1 MCIREVKIS
10 VRNLI
15 EFILRTGDIDSGY
28 VGANRAQQGTKA
40 HQKLQKNNEKIY
52 DNYKKEVY
60 LKYVINYGSLSLKI
74 EGRADGIFKDGN
86 KFVIEEIKSTNT
98 NLLFID
104 ESYNQLHWA
113 QAKFYG
119 YIYCKENFLT
129 NIDIQLSYFQLS
141 TYEVKTLKKSFTI
154 EELEDFVLE
163 VVRQYEKWAN
173 YKFNWIEERNASI
186 KQLQFPFSSYRK
198 GQRQLAVSVYNT
210 IRNNG
215 SIFVEAPTG
224 IGKTISTIFPTVKA
238 MAEGLV
244 DCVFYL
250 TAKTITRTV
259 AEEGFER
266 MKLQGL
272 RFKNITLT
280 AKDKICFN
288 KEASCNGEECKYAKG
303 YYDRVNSALYD
314 ILTKESSFSRETIE
328 QYSTKYIIC
337 PFEFSLDLSLFC
349 DGIICDYNYVF
360 DPRVSLRRFFQDTVQ
375 DNYVLL
381 VDEAHNLVDR
391 AREMYSSK
399 LIKSEILSVRK
410 QLRGKAPILYKHL
423 NSINRFLNDYKGEI
437 QSSGES
443 YMITKEVPKELMPVL
458 RNFTKECD
466 EYLIKNK
473 GTDGYEEILELYF
486 NINNFINIG
495 DLYGEEYYTYFQIT
509 DRDLIIKLFCVEP
522 KRHLEKIYLNTK
534 GVVQFSA
541 TLNPI
546 NYYKDMLGT
555 KENEYRIMLKSPFP
569 QENLCL
575 TIAPISTRFTLRDK
589 TKGLIRSYIY
599 EFIKSKQGNYMVFF
613 PSYVYMKKIYE
624 EFIEEYKDVE
634 VLVQTGEMNEDDRE
648 LFLNNFDTVTE
659 NTKVAFCVMGGIFS
673 EGIDL
678 VGDKLIGAIIIGVA
692 LPQICLERNLIK
704 QYYDEKAFD
713 GYDYSY
719 TYPGMAKVTQA
730 VGRVIRTEHD
740 RGAVLL
746 IDDRFC
752 SKKYFSIMPSNWSN
766 LKLVR
771 KIEDLKETLN
781 KFWTD

>member
-1 MCIREVKIS
+1 MCIREAKIS

-15 EFILRTGDIDSGY
+15 EFVLRTGDIDSGY
-28 VGANRAQQGTKA
+28 VGVNRAQQGTKA
-40 HQKLQKNNEKIY
+40 HQKLQKDNEKIY
-52 DNYKKEVY
+52 DSYQKEVY

-74 EGRADGIFKDGN
+74 EGRADGIFNEGD
-86 KFVIEEIKSTNT
+86 KFVIEEIKSTNSS
-98 NLLFID
+98 LLLIN
-104 ESYNQLHWA
+104 ESYNELHWA

-119 YIYCKENFLT
+119 YIYCKENFLK

-141 TYEVKTLKKSFTI
+141 TSEVKTIKKSFTI
-154 EELEDFVLE
+154 EELEIFVLD
-163 VVRQYEKWAN
+163 VVSQYEKWAN
-173 YKFNWIEERNASI
+173 YKFSWIEERNKSI
-186 KQLQFPFSSYRK
+186 KRLQFPFSSYRK
-198 GQRQLAVSVYNT
+198 GQRELAISVYNT

-244 DCVFYL
+244 DGIFYL

-266 MKLQGL
+266 MKLLGL

-288 KEASCNGEECKYAKG
+288 KEGSCNGEECKYAKG

-314 ILTKESSFSRETIE
+314 ILTNESSFSWEILE
-328 QYSTKYIIC
+328 QYSTKYVIC

-349 DGIICDYNYVF
+349 DGVICDYNYVF

-375 DNYVLL
+375 DNYVFL

-391 AREMYSSK
+391 AREMYSAK

-410 QLRGKAPILYKHL
+410 QLRGRAPILYKHL
-423 NSINRFLNDYKGEI
+423 NSINRLLNDYKGEI
-437 QSSGES
+437 QSSAEN
-443 YMITKEVPKELMPVL
+443 YMITKELPKELMPIL
-458 RNFTKECD
+458 RSFMRECD

-473 GTDGYEEILELYF
+473 GSDGYEEILELYF

-495 DLYGEEYYTYFQIT
+495 DLYGQEYYTYFETI
-509 DRDLIIKLFCVEP
+509 DRDLVVKLFCVEP

-534 GVVQFSA
+534 GVVHFSA
-541 TLNPI
+541 TLNPL

-575 TIAPISTRFTLRDK
+575 TIAPISTRFASRDK
-589 TKGLIRSYIY
+589 TKDVIRSYIY
-599 EFIKSKQGNYMVFF
+599 EFIKGKSGNYMVFF
-613 PSYVYMKKIYE
+613 PSYAYMKKIHE
-624 EFIEEYKDVE
+624 EFIEEYKDIE
-634 VLVQTGEMNEDDRE
+634 VLIQTGEMNEEARE
-648 LFLNNFDTVTE
+648 LFLNNFNDVTE
-659 NTKVAFCVMGGIFS
+659 GTKVAFCVMGGIFS

-678 VGDKLIGAIIIGVA
+678 VGDKLIGAIIIGVS

-704 QYYDEKAFD
+704 QYYDERAFD

-719 TYPGMAKVTQA
+719 TYPGMAKVMQA
-730 VGRVIRTEHD
+730 VGRVIRTEKD

-746 IDDRFC
+746 IDDRFY

-771 KIEDLKETLN
+771 KVEDLKKILRE
-781 KFWTD
+781 FWID